1 VWYRTLTF
9 RIIDVAYKAF
19 FILTV
24 ESRFQELFF
33 KFHPRLFRV
42 AYYIL
47 KDRSQAED
55 VCQEVFLKLW
65 DVRSRWDTIN
75 SMEGYLLLMAKNKAL
90 DYLKEIKKEAD
101 VLMELKMDTISIR
114 DSEDNSDSYRQKLE
128 KAVSQLAPQ
137 CRLIFSLSRFENLTN
152 DEIADYLAISKRTV
166 ETQISLALK
175 RFRTDL
181 KPVFFPL
188 LFIALLL
195 PLAG

>member
-1 VWYRTLTF
+1 M
-9 RIIDVAYKAF
+9 
-19 FILTV
+19 
-24 ESRFQELFF
+24 
-33 KFHPRLFRV
+33 FRV

-90 DYLKEIKKEAD
+90 DHLKEIKKEAD
-101 VLMELKMDTISIR
+101 MLIELKMDTISIR
-114 DSEDNSDSYRQKLE
+114 DSEDNSDNYRQKLE

-195 PLAG
+195 SLAG